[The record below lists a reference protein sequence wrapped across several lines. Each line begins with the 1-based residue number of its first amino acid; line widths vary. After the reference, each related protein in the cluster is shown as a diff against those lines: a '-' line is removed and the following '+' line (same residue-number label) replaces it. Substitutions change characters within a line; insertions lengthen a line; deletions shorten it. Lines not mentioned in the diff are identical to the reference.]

1 MTAQQHIDTL
11 RTVIRLINDRRLDDV
26 APYISPAFDRHDLS
40 GAFLADRPGTA
51 DLTNF
56 LAALIEAMPD
66 LVIAIEEVVAAED
79 ARLTVRYRF
88 TGTHRG
94 PLFGIA
100 PTGRAVDFS
109 GINIYR
115 FEQGQIREVWQLWD
129 WATVFAQI
137 GVLRVFASR

>member
-1 MTAQQHIDTL
+1 MVAQQNIDQL
-11 RTVIRLINDRRLDDV
+11 RAVIRLINDRRLDEV
-26 APYISPAFDRHDLS
+26 TPYISPAFDRHDLS
-40 GAFLADRPGTA
+40 GAFLASRPGTA

-88 TGTHRG
+88 TGTHAG

-137 GVLRVFASR
+137 GVLHVFASR